1 MTRPYIL
8 RTEPTDSGESG
19 YRPPSREWLKSKR
32 VKRLNFAH
40 LLDAEIK
47 KTVFMARIE
56 SLGGTIRSGG
66 WCGRLKRVNSKSPAR
81 LRRAFR
87 EERERW
93 NRWII

>member
-66 WCGRLKRVNSKSPAR
+66 WCGRLKRVC
-81 LRRAFR
+81 
-87 EERERW
+87 ERW
-93 NRWII
+93 QENGSRAQTRE